1 MFMMKERAES
11 QKLAFEVFLSGTE
24 DILEDEDTEDLDG
37 LGAGE
42 AGFDLEKFPPSHKSS
57 LYRVI
62 IKRGKQRWLT

>member
-1 MFMMKERAES
+1 MMKERAES

-57 LYRVI
+57 L
-62 IKRGKQRWLT
+62 

>member
-1 MFMMKERAES
+1 MRLTPFWMFMMKERAES

-42 AGFDLEKFPPSHKSS
+42 AGFDLEKLPPSHKSS
-57 LYRVI
+57 L
-62 IKRGKQRWLT
+62 